1 MTAQLNALVIHYD
14 KTRQE
19 SQTVGKNT
27 ECRPTHN
34 HRRETSVDGGNLGLV
49 MSGLVRGA
57 TLVSI
62 SRGDT
67 HTPTMERVI
76 LVARK
81 LEKIY
86 RDHSFKVQN
95 LTKIYRDHN

>member
-14 KTRQE
+14 NTRQGGLTE

-27 ECRPTHN
+27 ECRRPTHN
-34 HRRETSVDGGNLGLV
+34 HRRETSVAGGNLGPV
-49 MSGLVRGA
+49 MSGLVWGA

-62 SRGDT
+62 SREDT

-76 LVARK
+76 LVAR
-81 LEKIY
+81 
-86 RDHSFKVQN
+86 
-95 LTKIYRDHN
+95 